1 MSSKA
6 PKTQLSNRQAL
17 LRSRPTAPVKKKPTD
32 PRPYWIGALGGLMSG
47 LVGAYL
53 FKRAADEAAKDGEIK
68 PIETG
73 QLFGLAL
80 ALVTVLRHI
89 AELARPP
96 QDKKRR

>member
-17 LRSRPTAPVKKKPTD
+17 LRSRPTPVVKKSPSN
-32 PRPYWIGALGGLMSG
+32 PRPYWIGALGGLLSG
-47 LVGAYL
+47 LAGAYL
-53 FKRAADEAAKDGEIK
+53 FKRAADEAGKDGQIK

-80 ALVTVLRHI
+80 ALITVLRQI
-89 AELARPP
+89 AELANPP
-96 QDKKRR
+96 QDKKKK